1 MLEIK
6 GRNDQPHSSH
16 PLKKTGGLSVVDMVN
31 SLVLAHG
38 SSVVKRHDMFSL
50 YVV

>member
-31 SLVLAHG
+31 NDII
-38 SSVVKRHDMFSL
+38 KRKHI
-50 YVV
+50 